1 VPEERTPLARRS
13 PEEVW
18 RGILTGQIASY
29 RRYRRLLGLIPAGRR
44 CKICH
49 APFDGPVGLL
59 MRLLAHG
66 PYNKNPRF
74 CNW

>member
-1 VPEERTPLARRS
+1 M
-13 PEEVW
+13 
-18 RGILTGQIASY
+18 LTGQIPFYRQY
-29 RRYRRLLGLIPAGRR
+29 RRILGLIPSGER
-44 CKICH
+44 CKNCN
-49 APFDGPVGLL
+49 APFRGVGGVL